1 MKFKVDM
8 EPTYNNA
15 NIFFNKKKSKFKKYS
30 YVFYF
35 VFF

>member
-15 NIFFNKKKSKFKKYS
+15 NIFLTKKSKFKKYS